1 VSARSGTT
9 RALSVVAVVVG
20 GAPAPA
26 ALPPRNGTSGANAIS
41 APSRRNRRGRGVTAR
56 NVDGAGALPG
66 CAKGTFAPYV
76 TRASA
81 NLLVGAP
88 GAGRPPAGMARG
100 CCRPA
105 LASLGPYRSVSSVST
120 VSEITASRELITNL
134 TLRELRTRYKRSVLG
149 WTWSMLN
156 PLATVGIYT
165 VVFKY
170 FFKASAPVGE
180 PSGVS
185 NFAVYLLC
193 GLLAWNYFS
202 GCVNGAM
209 ATLVGNAG
217 LIKKVYFP
225 REGLV
230 ISLVVSNLISFL
242 IELGV
247 LGVILLLVGSQVLPW
262 IPVVLL
268 LVAILTVFVT
278 GLGLIVS
285 VLNVYFRDLQYLV
298 GSILLQV
305 LFYLTPIVYPIRFV
319 YDATGGDPWLRRLYT
334 ANPTVQFIE
343 AFHRVLYDLR
353 WPSLQNFAY
362 LTAWAVGALVL
373 GMFVFNRFES
383 RLAEEL

>member
-1 VSARSGTT
+1 
-9 RALSVVAVVVG
+9 
-20 GAPAPA
+20 
-26 ALPPRNGTSGANAIS
+26 
-41 APSRRNRRGRGVTAR
+41 
-56 NVDGAGALPG
+56 
-66 CAKGTFAPYV
+66 
-76 TRASA
+76 
-81 NLLVGAP
+81 
-88 GAGRPPAGMARG
+88 
-100 CCRPA
+100 
-105 LASLGPYRSVSSVST
+105 VST

-149 WTWSMLN
+149 WTWSLLN

-170 FFKASAPVGE
+170 FFKADPPIGE
-180 PSGVS
+180 PSGVR

-209 ATLVGNAG
+209 AALVGNAG

-230 ISLVVSNLISFL
+230 IALTASNLTSFL
-242 IELGV
+242 IELAV
-247 LGVILLLVGSQVLPW
+247 LGVILLLIGSAIIPW

-268 LVAILTVFVT
+268 LVIIMTVFVT
-278 GLGLIVS
+278 GLGLMLS
-285 VLNVYFRDLQYLV
+285 VLNVYFRDVQYLV

-305 LFYLTPIVYPIRFV
+305 LFYLTPIVYPIEFV
-319 YDATGGDPWLRRLYT
+319 YEATEGNMFLRRLYT

-343 AFHRVLYDLR
+343 AFHHVLYDLR
-353 WPSLQNFAY
+353 WPTWQNWTY
-362 LTAWAVGALVL
+362 LVAWAAGSLAL
-373 GMFVFNRFES
+373 GMWVFSRFES